1 MSSQKASIFFRLSLL
16 KVYFWDKYFSSM
28 ETLKTLISQGEHQ
41 RQDFKFRIDDQKK
54 IARTLVAFA
63 NSDGGRLLIGVKDNG
78 KIVGI
83 NPEEEFHMIQGAA
96 EMYAKPPVKFES
108 RIWQEEMKLVLE
120 INVDPDANRNYKA
133 IDEDGNW
140 KIYIRRNDRTLL
152 ANKITLKIW
161 SFEKQGV
168 KKPQTFG
175 EAQLNL
181 LKVIGEHQKLT
192 LSKLY
197 RTTSLAKSTV
207 DHTVALLVHWG
218 LVKMEDEEEQVYY
231 SIV

>member
-1 MSSQKASIFFRLSLL
+1 
-16 KVYFWDKYFSSM
+16 M
-28 ETLKTLISQGEHQ
+28 ETLKALISQGEHQ

-78 KIVGI
+78 KIVGV

-96 EMYAKPPVKFES
+96 EMYAKPAVKIES
-108 RIWQEEMKLVLE
+108 RIWQEEMRLVLE
-120 INVDPDANRNYKA
+120 INVEPDANRNYRA
-133 IDEDGNW
+133 LDDDGNW
-140 KIYIRRNDRTLL
+140 KVYVRRNDHTLL
-152 ANKITLKIW
+152 ANKIILKIW

-175 EAQLNL
+175 EEQLSI
-181 LKVIGEHQKLT
+181 LKIIGEHEKLT

-197 RTTSLAKSTV
+197 RSTSLPKSTV
-207 DHTVALLVHWG
+207 DHTVALLVHWE
-218 LVKMEDEEEQVYY
+218 LVKMDFEEEQVYY
-231 SIV
+231 SLV

>member
-1 MSSQKASIFFRLSLL
+1 
-16 KVYFWDKYFSSM
+16 M
-28 ETLKTLISQGEHQ
+28 ETLKALISQGEHQ

-78 KIVGI
+78 KIVGV

-96 EMYAKPPVKFES
+96 EMYAKPAVKIES
-108 RIWQEEMKLVLE
+108 RIWQEEMRLVLE
-120 INVDPDANRNYKA
+120 INIEPDANRNYRA
-133 IDEDGNW
+133 LDDDGNW
-140 KIYIRRNDRTLL
+140 KVYVRRNDHTLL
-152 ANKITLKIW
+152 ANKIILKIW

-175 EAQLNL
+175 EEQLSI
-181 LKVIGEHQKLT
+181 LKIIGEHEKLT

-197 RTTSLAKSTV
+197 RSTSLPKSTV
-207 DHTVALLVHWG
+207 DHTVALLVHWE
-218 LVKMEDEEEQVYY
+218 LVKMDFEEEQVYY
-231 SIV
+231 SLV